1 MLTRLLSVLAVS
13 VLLVAPGCDKK
24 GKEGS
29 SCKTPTLDSSDCD
42 EGLKCAM
49 CDRGPEC
56 VRVRGASDANRL
68 RVDGRVCEQIRNM
81 ATTSDV
87 NRGEVPGSNL

>member
-1 MLTRLLSVLAVS
+1 MLTRSCSVLAVFFF
-13 VLLVAPGCDKK
+13 LLVPGCDK

-29 SCKTPTLDSSDCD
+29 SCKTPTSDSGDCD

-56 VRVRGASDANRL
+56 VRVRGTAGGDRL
-68 RVDGRVCEQIRNM
+68 RVDGRVCEHIRNM
-81 ATTSDV
+81 ATTSNV
-87 NRGEVPGSNL
+87 KRGEVPGSNL